1 MFSSPVIVAS
11 NVILCG
17 VLIIIT
23 VDIPLQNSQGPL
35 TGPLT
40 EGEKVK
46 AFILAP
52 SVYHESRSMLD
63 IANSV
68 LEGGIVAGDTRFL
81 RQVFFAEDYTAPSPE
96 LSILDPDEAIFGT
109 FATSCKLKMKE
120 FREREACG
128 IPLLGLF
135 AIGVVEGLERIDKS
149 WSLYA
154 TMEFPVVVDK
164 LKWGVRPACDAAVVA
179 IIDGNEKPLVLF
191 EYKPI
196 VDQRKD
202 VVVRQDLIEI
212 MIQGYYCLY
221 QHGVSSVIHCL
232 TDLQQFYYFKMEKAE
247 RSKMRIAWNFSVFKH
262 DINSHLKFLYP
273 VLKEVFLA

>member
-23 VDIPLQNSQGPL
+23 VDIPLQNSQGA
-35 TGPLT
+35 LT

-63 IANSV
+63 IAKSI
-68 LEGGIVAGDTRFL
+68 LEGGIVDGDTRFL
-81 RQVFFAEDYTAPSPE
+81 RQAFFAKDYTAPSPE
-96 LSILDPDEAIFGT
+96 LSISEPVEAIFGT
-109 FATSCKLKMKE
+109 FATSCELKMKE
-120 FREREACG
+120 FREREASG
-128 IPLLGLF
+128 LPLLGLF
-135 AIGVVEGLERIDKS
+135 AISVVEGLERLDRS

-164 LKWGVRPACDAAVVA
+164 LKRGVRPACAAAVVA

-196 VDQRKD
+196 VHPRKE
-202 VVVRQDLIEI
+202 VLARQELMEI
-212 MIQGYYCLY
+212 LIQGYYSLY

-232 TDLQQFYYFKMEKAE
+232 TDLEQFYYFKMEKAG
-247 RSKMRIAWNFSVFKH
+247 RSKMTIAWNFILSKH

-273 VLKEVFLA
+273 ILKEVFPA